1 MIEFTVYG
9 TPVPQGS
16 IRAFMP
22 KGAKHPVLTGDN
34 VKTKPWRQD
43 VARIAQLAMQ
53 EKGARLFCRPS
64 AVVVQCQFYFVKPK
78 SASKSVAHKT
88 TKPDLDKLARSLLD
102 ALTGICFEDDS
113 QVTWLFVSKHFDSTP
128 RAEITV
134 TPP

>member
-22 KGAKHPVLTGDN
+22 KGARHPVLTGDN
-34 VKTKPWRQD
+34 VRTKPWRQD
-43 VARIAQLAMQ
+43 VAMIARCAMQ
-53 EKGARLFCRPS
+53 EESVRLFCRPS
-64 AVVVQCQFYFVKPK
+64 AVMVQCHFYFARPK
-78 SASKSVAHKT
+78 SASKRVADKT

-113 QVTWLFVSKHFDSTP
+113 QVTHLFVSKHFDLTP

-134 TPP
+134 TPL